1 MSLTAGPT
9 RPLRRLA
16 HRSAQRGA
24 ALWTVVVLSLM
35 LGLLALAQTSGVMS
49 QFKSAR
55 NERDMAIARQAA
67 EAALRDAEAEVT
79 CQVWQSGVLT
89 PTLATE
95 RPALGS
101 HCDSL
106 TPACTSLMPQQD
118 RPGIR
123 ILGKSPP
130 VAPAAIDWS
139 QARGACSD
147 GACAVELGEK
157 TSASALSEVARQPKY
172 HVDVLDADLTGAP
185 GAAVPLFRISA
196 RGYGATAATVVDLQ
210 EVYRPCR

>member
-16 HRSAQRGA
+16 YRSAQRGA

-106 TPACTSLMPQQD
+106 TPVCTSLMPQQD

>member
-1 MSLTAGPT
+1 MNPLFAPRVRT
-9 RPLRRLA
+9 RPNPSRA
-16 HRSAQRGA
+16 AQRGA
-24 ALWTVVVLSLM
+24 ALWTVVALSLL

-49 QFKSAR
+49 QFKGAR

-89 PTLATE
+89 PSLFIE

-106 TPACTSLMPQQD
+106 TPSCPSLMPMQE

-130 VAPAAIDWS
+130 VAPAAIDWT
-139 QARGACSD
+139 QARGACG
-147 GACAVELGEK
+147 GADCAVELGEK
-157 TSASALSEVARQPKY
+157 TAASPLSEVAQQPRY
-172 HVDVLDADLTGAP
+172 HVDVLDADLTGTP

-196 RGYGATAATVVDLQ
+196 RGFGATTGTVVDLQ

>member
-1 MSLTAGPT
+1 MSHPVVLPSRG
-9 RPLRRLA
+9 RLP
-16 HRSAQRGA
+16 HSRTAQRGA
-24 ALWTVVVLSLM
+24 ALWTVVALSLL
-35 LGLLALAQTSGVMS
+35 LGLLAMAQTSGVIS
-49 QFKSAR
+49 QFKGAR

-79 CQVWQSGVLT
+79 CQVWQGGMLQQ
-89 PTLATE
+89 TLFTD

-106 TPACTSLMPQQD
+106 TPDCPSLMPLQE

-123 ILGKSPP
+123 ILGKSPT
-130 VAPAAIDWS
+130 VAPAMIDWA
-139 QARGACSD
+139 QARGACSGGD
-147 GACAVELGEK
+147 CAVELGEK
-157 TSASALSEVARQPKY
+157 TSATALSEVARQPKY
-172 HVDVLDADLTGAP
+172 HVDVLDADLTGTP

-196 RGYGATAATVVDLQ
+196 RGYGATTGTVVDLQ

>member
-1 MSLTAGPT
+1 MSRSAVPSGH
-9 RPLRRLA
+9 LRRVPR
-16 HRSAQRGA
+16 RSAQRGA

-55 NERDMAIARQAA
+55 NERDMTIARQAA

-79 CQVWQSGVLT
+79 CQVWQGGVLT
-89 PTLATE
+89 PSLATE
-95 RPALGS
+95 HPALGS

-106 TPACTSLMPQQD
+106 TPACPSLMPQQE

-130 VAPAAIDWS
+130 VAPAVIDWS
-139 QARGACSD
+139 QARGACSGGD
-147 GACAVELGEK
+147 CAVELGEK
-157 TSASALSEVARQPKY
+157 TQATTFAAVARQPKY
-172 HVDVLDADLTGAP
+172 HVDVLDADLSGAP

-196 RGYGATAATVVDLQ
+196 RGYGATSATIVDLQ